1 LLNVQEKLKP
11 GRVRNI
17 HELAVTEDLLKV
29 VLQYAEENQAHR
41 VVSINLQVGELR
53 DFTEEWMQ
61 RYFDYLSRET
71 IAEGGKIVIKT
82 IPVTM
87 ECLDCAHVFNADI
100 RQDNLLCPG
109 CGGAKTKLVSGN
121 EFLIESIGVI

>member
-1 LLNVQEKLKP
+1 MPNVQEKLKP

-29 VLQYAEENQAHR
+29 VLQYAEENQAQR
-41 VVSINLQVGELR
+41 VVVINLQVGELR

-61 RYFDYLSRET
+61 RYFDHLSRGT
-71 IAEGGKIVIKT
+71 IAEGGRIVIRK
-82 IPVTM
+82 IPVAI
-87 ECLDCAHVFNADI
+87 ECLDCTHVFNADI
-100 RQDNLLCPG
+100 RQNTLLCSG
-109 CGGAKTKLVSGN
+109 CGSAKTKLVSGN